1 MSKPVIPFYF
11 GLGSRYSYLA
21 STQLDRIERDTGCVF
36 EWLPLAT
43 GTLIRRANDGRN
55 PFHENPGSGQ
65 YDWAFR
71 EQDALAWAD
80 YYGVPFREPATFRT
94 DPADLSMVCWFA
106 DRSGLLKPMCRRIF
120 QAIFVESRIVDR
132 PLLAEMA
139 AELGLD
145 ATKMIEALD
154 SASLNEKHEQVLDR
168 ALSDGAF
175 GSPTFIVNGTLFWGN
190 DRLPLVVHAAR
201 KLSSP
206 EG

>member
-1 MSKPVIPFYF
+1 MSNIVIPFYF
-11 GLGSRYSYLA
+11 GLASRYSYLA
-21 STQLDRIERDTGCVF
+21 STQLDRIESETGCAF

-43 GTLIRRANDGRN
+43 GTLISRANGGRN

-71 EQDALAWAD
+71 EQDALAWAA

-94 DPADLSMVCWFA
+94 DPVDLSKACWFA

-145 ATKMIEALD
+145 AAMMIEALD
-154 SASLNEKHEQVLDR
+154 SPDLIEKHEQVIER

-190 DRLPLVVHAAR
+190 DRLPLVRHAIESLA
-201 KLSSP
+201 
-206 EG
+206 

>member
-71 EQDALAWAD
+71 EKDAMAWAA
-80 YYGVPFREPATFRT
+80 YYGVPFREPVAFRT
-94 DPADLSMVCWFA
+94 DPEDMAKTCWFA
-106 DRSGLLKPMCRRIF
+106 DRSGLMKPMCRRLF
-120 QAIFVESRIVDR
+120 QAIFVDGQVITRDILSGF
-132 PLLAEMA
+132 AG
-139 AELGLD
+139 ELGLD
-145 ATKMIEALD
+145 PQSLTEALD
-154 SASLNEKHEQVLDR
+154 SPDIEEKHEQILTR
-168 ALSDGAF
+168 ALADGAF
-175 GSPTFIVNGTLFWGN
+175 GSPTFIVDGRLFWGN
-190 DRLPLVVHAAR
+190 DRLLLVEHAIRTR
-201 KLSSP
+201 KSP